1 MNDDLASRSIRR
13 PSVSTFWASAAAA
26 AVPGPALLRAINHAA
41 EDWSGFRSKDDRR
54 RWLISAL
61 TDLSESFADS
71 CRRRSS
77 TPSKRTVIGTGSSSR
92 FLAVVRAIGASPC
105 YHTDGYMICAR
116 TRVETSGTKS
126 LLPYLSWLLPTSRT
140 LNGALSYGRLLMIL
154 QPLVDLVCQT
164 LVWQCRG
171 IWDLAA
177 EQCCQCTSS
186 SLVLRPACSR
196 RWCFHLAGRLRNVPP
211 LGRLETRW

>member
-26 AVPGPALLRAINHAA
+26 AVRGPALWRAINHAA
-41 EDWSGFRSKDDRR
+41 DDWSGFRSKDERR

-71 CRRRSS
+71 CGRRSS

-92 FLAVVRAIGASPC
+92 FFAVVRAIGASPC

-116 TRVETSGTKS
+116 TRVETLGTKS
-126 LLPYLSWLLPTSRT
+126 LL
-140 LNGALSYGRLLMIL
+140 SYCPGYFL
-154 QPLVDLVCQT
+154 
-164 LVWQCRG
+164 
-171 IWDLAA
+171 LAA
-177 EQCCQCTSS
+177 
-186 SLVLRPACSR
+186 R
-196 RWCFHLAGRLRNVPP
+196 
-211 LGRLETRW
+211 

>member
-1 MNDDLASRSIRR
+1 
-13 PSVSTFWASAAAA
+13 
-26 AVPGPALLRAINHAA
+26 
-41 EDWSGFRSKDDRR
+41 WSGFRSKDERR

-71 CRRRSS
+71 CSRRSS

-92 FLAVVRAIGASPC
+92 FFAVVRAIGASPC

-126 LLPYLSWLLPTSRT
+126 PLSYLSWLLPTSRT
-140 LNGALSYGRLLMIL
+140 LNRALSYGRLLMIL
-154 QPLVDLVCQT
+154 QPLVDLLCQM
-164 LVWQCRG
+164 LVWQGRG

-177 EQCCQCTSS
+177 EQCSQRTSS
-186 SLVLRPACSR
+186 SLLLRLTCSR
-196 RWCFHLAGRLRNVPP
+196 CRRYGMALL
-211 LGRLETRW
+211 RLETRW